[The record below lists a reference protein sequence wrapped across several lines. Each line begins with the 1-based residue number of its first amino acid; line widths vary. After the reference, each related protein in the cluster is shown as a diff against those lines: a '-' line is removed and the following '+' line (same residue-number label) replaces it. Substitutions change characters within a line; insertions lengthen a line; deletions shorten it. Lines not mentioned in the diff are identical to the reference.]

1 MKPDGLDAS
10 ARKEARGLP
19 KVVAAAI
26 RVNSTLVFSVEA
38 PKRHHDIIRDLA
50 ATGYEIVGR
59 NHEQGFLTSEGRYLG
74 RQGARQLVVDN
85 GQARRSETFTHPHEL
100 FSEDLW

>member
-26 RVNSTLVFSVEA
+26 RVN
-38 PKRHHDIIRDLA
+38 
-50 ATGYEIVGR
+50 
-59 NHEQGFLTSEGRYLG
+59 
-74 RQGARQLVVDN
+74 N
-85 GQARRSETFTHPHEL
+85 GGGQ
-100 FSEDLW
+100 W